1 MAGVLLCPELNEMKE
16 NQPFLYCG
24 KLPNFQALLNK
35 VLLLDDSQWF
45 SFRERKSGV
54 AAEKTDTIPLVY
66 DKKIKLSSF
75 ITHELYA
82 NFESDIQAAVKLCSV
97 GTRIE
102 QAMLARL
109 ANGVSI
115 PRHKD
120 KGTITASTHRI
131 HVPVITNEKCIFTVD
146 DESMS
151 LSAGEVWII
160 DNVDRYHSVSNMGEQ
175 SRIHLIIDVR

>member
-16 NQPFLYCG
+16 NQPFIYCG
-24 KLPNFQALLNK
+24 KLPNFEALLNK

-66 DKKIKLSSF
+66 DKKIKLSSY
-75 ITHELYA
+75 IIHELYA
-82 NFESDIQAAVKLCSV
+82 HFQDDIQAAVELCGV
-97 GTRIE
+97 GTRVE

-109 ANGVSI
+109 PNGVSI

-120 KGTITASTHRI
+120 KGAITASTHRI
-131 HVPVITNEKCIFTVD
+131 HVPVTTNEQCIFTVD
-146 DESMS
+146 NQSKI
-151 LSAGEVWII
+151 LNAGEVWII
-160 DNVDRYHSVSNMGEQ
+160 DNVDKYHSVSNMGQEN
-175 SRIHLIIDVR
+175 RVHLIIDVR